1 MSGKEYDMRNLK
13 LVTSILL
20 ILVLVGNMCAIAC
33 AHDIQGDDAI
43 CDDSDV
49 VISPE
54 VVGEPRMYGNCST
67 CGEFTVLMCVDESE
81 FFSTRTHF
89 SLKGT
94 CTMTI
99 YRSTGYRY
107 CIFCDK
113 IFERY
118 DPHLCWEF
126 HSTCALYP
134 LYNTCP
140 MNYKENDA
148 PWLD

>member
-1 MSGKEYDMRNLK
+1 MRNLK

-33 AHDIQGDDAI
+33 AHDISGDDAI

-89 SLKGT
+89 LLKGT